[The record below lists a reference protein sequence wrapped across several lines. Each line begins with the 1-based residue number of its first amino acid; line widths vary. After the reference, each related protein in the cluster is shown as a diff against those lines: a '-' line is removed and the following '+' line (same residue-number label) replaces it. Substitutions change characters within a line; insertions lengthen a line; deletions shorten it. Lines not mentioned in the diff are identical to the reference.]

1 MTIDQV
7 NTLDKRIAPMTGFA
21 DEAVPVK
28 AKTIRWGR
36 VSRLAAVCLFG
47 WLVLSWTAARLLIV
61 KTSLTS
67 ADAIVV
73 MGGSATYI
81 ERTTWAARL
90 YREGRAPM
98 IILTNDGMRG
108 GWNEREERNLPY
120 YELAANELRA
130 QGVPADKIQVIS
142 AAASGTYEESLGVRA
157 FATHNGLKS
166 LLIVTSAYHSR
177 RALWSMR
184 RAGQGSSINLG
195 VDPAPPGW
203 QTPSPATWWLHPWG
217 WKVVGGEYVKTVYYL
232 VRH

>member
-1 MTIDQV
+1 MAIDHV
-7 NTLDKRIAPMTGFA
+7 NTLDKPIKPMSGVA
-21 DEAVPVK
+21 ERAV
-28 AKTIRWGR
+28 TITWRR
-36 VSRLAAVCLFG
+36 VLRLAPFCLVG
-47 WLVLSWTAARLLIV
+47 WLVLSWAAARLLIV

-81 ERTTWAARL
+81 ERTAWAARL
-90 YREGRAPM
+90 YRDGRAPM
-98 IILTNDGMRG
+98 IILTNDGMMG
-108 GWNEREERNLPY
+108 GWNERDQRNPFY
-120 YELAANELRA
+120 YELAANELKA

-142 AAASGTYEESLGVRA
+142 DAASGTYEESLRVRE
-157 FATHNGLKS
+157 FATRRSLKS

-184 RAGQGSSINLG
+184 RAGQGSNIDLG

-203 QTPSPATWWLHPWG
+203 QTPSPATWWLRPWG
-217 WKVVGGEYVKTVYYL
+217 WKVVGGEYVKMVYYL